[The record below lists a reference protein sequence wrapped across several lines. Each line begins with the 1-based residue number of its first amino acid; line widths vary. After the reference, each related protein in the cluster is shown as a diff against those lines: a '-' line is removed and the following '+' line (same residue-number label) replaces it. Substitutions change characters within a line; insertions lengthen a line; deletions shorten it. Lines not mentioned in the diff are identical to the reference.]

1 MAKKTSNTN
10 NTEVAP
16 EVAIQ
21 SAIGRTEDFLYKNGR
36 TLLIILGVIVLVIGG
51 FFAYKYLVQAPQ
63 SKKAA
68 EMMYVAQQHFA
79 ADSLKLALEG
89 DGNFEGFLGVIEKY
103 GSTPEGNLAQ
113 HYAGISYLYLGEYQK
128 ALDHLKK
135 YTAVEGIPGQ
145 IVNAQNIGLQGDAY
159 VQMENLAE
167 AVKMYEKA
175 VSVSDNSLTAPY
187 YLKKAGSV
195 YEKLGDKAKAI
206 EAYKRISADYAT
218 SMEARDIQKYIGALE
233 QQL

>member
-1 MAKKTSNTN
+1 MAKKTNH
-10 NTEVAP
+10 TEVAP

-21 SAIGRTEDFLYKNGR
+21 SAIGRTESFIYKNGR
-36 TLLIILGVIVLVIGG
+36 TLLTILAVIVLIVGG
-51 FFAYKYLVQAPQ
+51 FFAHKYLIQGPRSQ
-63 SKKAA
+63 KAA

-113 HYAGISYLYLGEYQK
+113 HYAGIIYLNLGEYQK
-128 ALDHLKK
+128 ALDHLQK
-135 YTAVEGIPGQ
+135 YTAVKGIPAE

-159 VQMENLAE
+159 VQMENLKE

-175 VSVSDNSLTAPY
+175 ASVSDNSLTAPY
-187 YLKKAGSV
+187 YLKKAGTV
-195 YEKLGDKAKAI
+195 YEKLGEKVKAL
-206 EAYKRISADYAT
+206 EAYKKISTDYAT

-233 QQL
+233 QRL